1 MTSVAERADAAKS
14 LVTRLRERY
23 SVFDLLMSVIEKGG
37 RDGVG
42 HLSAVVS
49 YFAFF
54 SIFPLLLV
62 LVSVV
67 GKVASDAW
75 RTKII
80 DSAVANFPVIGDEII
95 KQGPDKLSGSTV
107 TAVLAGLAALWSG
120 THAFDAL
127 EHAIHKVSHAASEA
141 PLGFLKRRLRALAL
155 LGVLG
160 TGLIATTALGGIVAS
175 AHLPGIGRPLGY
187 LVAAIANSILL
198 GVMYAVAVP
207 GRDTWRRLAPGAV
220 IGGIGLTVIH
230 AAGGWFLNRVVN
242 SQKASDTY
250 GIFAVILGLLTWIKL
265 IVTVVLW
272 SAELNT
278 VLADRATVATD
289 GQVIDGS

>member
-1 MTSVAERADAAKS
+1 MTSLAERADAAKS

-23 SVFDLLMSVIEKGG
+23 APLDLLINVSEKGG

-42 HLSAVVS
+42 RLSAVVT

-54 SIFPLLLV
+54 SIFPLLLL
-62 LVSVV
+62 LVSVTAMV
-67 GKVASDAW
+67 LDE
-75 RTKII
+75 
-80 DSAVANFPVIGDEII
+80 DSRERVIELALANFPMLGDDVELTKLEGRSLTVII
-95 KQGPDKLSGSTV
+95 
-107 TAVLAGLAALWSG
+107 AGIAALWSG

-127 EHAIHKVSHAASEA
+127 EHAIHAVSHAAVER

-160 TGLIATTALGGIVAS
+160 TGLVITTGLGIIVAS
-175 AHLPGIGRPLGY
+175 ADLPGIGGPVGH
-187 LVAAIANSILL
+187 LVTTLANILLL
-198 GVMYAVAVP
+198 GVMYAVAIP
-207 GRDTWRRLAPGAV
+207 GPDTWRRLAPGAIV
-220 IGGIGLTVIH
+220 GGIGLTLIH
-230 AAGGWFLNRVVN
+230 ALGGWFLTRVT
-242 SQKASDTY
+242 KASAAY
-250 GIFAVILGLLTWIKL
+250 GFFGTVLGLLTWIKL

-278 VLADRATVATD
+278 VLTDRATVAAD